1 MSARCYGAEALAYAL
16 AANMDRGMS
25 DYRLEAAVSKV
36 YASEAAWYVADET
49 IQILGGLGFMR
60 EYPYERVLRDLRIF
74 RIFEGTNEI
83 LRLMLAGVGLQST
96 GAALKPLADAMK
108 SPLTNLPTLLPFG
121 VQLAKARIGMQD
133 TPKLGWAPSELSS
146 AASILESNTAAFG
159 VACREL
165 VMRYGKT
172 LIEQQIPV
180 AQAADV
186 AIDLTVLA
194 ASLSR
199 AARAIQS
206 KSPTAAHE
214 IELVNLIA
222 IESAMRLREN
232 LRGMSQA
239 GKGVKGSGE
248 HTKATQLKYT
258 IADSIFTAGE
268 YHARHPVGF

>member
-1 MSARCYGAEALAYAL
+1 MFVCPF
-16 AANMDRGMS
+16 
-25 DYRLEAAVSKV
+25 
-36 YASEAAWYVADET
+36 AD
-49 IQILGGLGFMR
+49 
-60 EYPYERVLRDLRIF
+60 
-74 RIFEGTNEI
+74 
-83 LRLMLAGVGLQST
+83 
-96 GAALKPLADAMK
+96 
-108 SPLTNLPTLLPFG
+108 LPTLLPFG
-121 VQLAKARIGMQD
+121 VELAKSRIGIQD
-133 TPKLGWAPSELSS
+133 TPKLGWAPSEL
-146 AASILESNTAAFG
+146 AAAAGILETNTAAFG
-159 VACREL
+159 VACRDL

-180 AQAADV
+180 AQAAEV

-222 IESAMRLREN
+222 IESNIRMSEN
-232 LRGMSQA
+232 LRGMRQA
-239 GKGVKGSGE
+239 GKGSKGSGE